1 MELFELLG
9 LDYFLSHVG
18 DVFNYDLFKN
28 CLSAFLFLFF
38 LWDTYNSYI
47 AAFNIV
53 PEVSEAI
60 LNSFHSFCPLFC
72 SSSVISIIPPY
83 SSFIHSSA
91 SVILLWVPSREFL
104 ISVLC
109 YSSLATHSS
118 TLAWKIP
125 WTEEPGRLQ
134 SMGSLGVRHN

>member
-38 LWDTYNSYI
+38 LWDTYNSYV

-53 PEVSEAI
+53 PEVSEAN
-60 LNSFHSFCPLFC
+60 LNSFHSFLLYSALQQLF
-72 SSSVISIIPPY
+72 P
-83 SSFIHSSA
+83 SFCLTVHLS
-91 SVILLWVPSREFL
+91 ILLPQLFYYGFL
-104 ISVLC
+104 LESF
-109 YSSLATHSS
+109 
-118 TLAWKIP
+118 
-125 WTEEPGRLQ
+125 
-134 SMGSLGVRHN
+134 